1 MGDFNDPVSRFLA
14 NARAIALHR
23 PVNHDLGMYER
34 LKPNCP
40 AWGWITRRTSG
51 PAPSLRGYAGCDEA
65 RRDVAVLPW
74 ADAGRRSYVAVQ
86 SVSPGG

>member
-34 LKPNCP
+34 FKAELSRM
-40 AWGWITRRTSG
+40 GLDHETYQRTCTE
-51 PAPSLRGYAGCDEA
+51 LA
-65 RRDVAVLPW
+65 RICGV
-74 ADAGRRSYVAVQ
+74 
-86 SVSPGG
+86 